1 MFSVKFAKFLRTP
14 PVAASVYKI
23 IKNLDPD
30 KVHDHEIISILMLKL
45 SSISIC
51 KPFELLFQTCLRSSK
66 FPSKWKKA
74 NVVHVD
80 TQCIKNYCPVF
91 LLLVWGKVFEW
102 LLIPTR
108 FHFFLKIIWSVQQSE
123 FRPGDSCNSQ
133 LLLLK
138 THEILSAFDDYHE
151 FRGVFLDISKA
162 FDRKYIWHK
171 GLLFKLQQKGVL
183 GELITLIKDFSDC
196 KKQRFVL
203 NGQHWSWADVK
214 PGVSQG
220 SILGPSLFSIYLN
233 DLLNGFNSDAK
244 LFAIEQRF
252 FWNKPMDSRTE
263 NEF

>member
-1 MFSVKFAKFLRTP
+1 M
-14 PVAASVYKI
+14 AASVYKI

-51 KPFELLFQTCLRSSK
+51 KPFELLFQNCLRSSK

-91 LLLVWGKVFEW
+91 LLPVWGKLFEW
-102 LLIPTR
+102 LLIATC
-108 FHFFLKIIWSVQQSE
+108 FHFFQKTIWSLQQSE
-123 FRPGDSCNSQ
+123 FRPGDSCNNQ

-151 FRGVFLDISKA
+151 VRGVFLDISKA

-171 GLLFKLQQKGVL
+171 GLLFKLQEEGVS
-183 GELITLIKDFSDC
+183 GELIT
-196 KKQRFVL
+196 
-203 NGQHWSWADVK
+203 
-214 PGVSQG
+214 
-220 SILGPSLFSIYLN
+220 
-233 DLLNGFNSDAK
+233 FN
-244 LFAIEQRF
+244 
-252 FWNKPMDSRTE
+252 
-263 NEF
+263 